1 MESEISLMTKDSI
14 ALIGFMATGKTSI
27 GQTLADKLGNDYKF
41 IETDQIII
49 ENAGK
54 SIPRIFAEDGEI
66 VFREYEIDA
75 CKKASKLHKVVISCG
90 GGIVL
95 NKINID
101 YLKQNSHIVL
111 LQATAE
117 EIYKR
122 AMKDGQETRP
132 VIDKEDP
139 KAEIEE
145 VLKFR
150 RPFYE
155 AAAEI
160 IIETTGRNIEEIVK
174 EIIQKTNLKSDT

>member
-1 MESEISLMTKDSI
+1 MTKDSI
-14 ALIGFMATGKTSI
+14 ALIGFMATGKTAI
-27 GQTLADKLGNDYKF
+27 GKVLADRLGNDFRF

-66 VFREYEIDA
+66 AFRENEINA
-75 CKKASKLHKVVISCG
+75 CKKASQFHKVIISCG

-139 KAEIEE
+139 KAEIEK

-150 RPFYE
+150 KPFYE

-160 IIETTGRNIEEIVK
+160 IIETTGRNIEEIVE
-174 EIIQKTNLKSDT
+174 EIIQKTKIRNGY

>member
-1 MESEISLMTKDSI
+1 MTKNSI
-14 ALIGFMATGKTSI
+14 ALIGFMATGKTAI
-27 GQTLADKLGNDYKF
+27 GRKLAKKLGNNYRF
-41 IETDQIII
+41 IETDQLII
-49 ENAGK
+49 NQAGK
-54 SIPRIFAEDGEI
+54 SIPSIFAEDGEI
-66 VFREYEIDA
+66 RFREYEIEA
-75 CKKASKLHKVVISCG
+75 CKTASQQNKVIISCG

-101 YLKQNSHIVL
+101 YLRQNSHIVL

-139 KAEIEE
+139 KAEIEK
-145 VLKFR
+145 VLVFR
-150 RPFYE
+150 KPFYE

-160 IIETTGRNIEEIVK
+160 IIETTGKDIDEIVK
-174 EIIQKTNLKSDT
+174 EIVEKTKINS

>member
-1 MESEISLMTKDSI
+1 MKNSI

-27 GQTLADKLGNDYKF
+27 GKKLADILGDDYRF
-41 IETDQIII
+41 VETDQIII
-49 ENAGK
+49 DDAGK
-54 SIPRIFAEDGEI
+54 SIPEIFAEDGEI
-66 VFREYEIDA
+66 TFREYEISA
-75 CKKASKLHKVVISCG
+75 CKKASQLDKIVISCG

-111 LQATAE
+111 LRATAE

-139 KAEIEE
+139 KAEIEK

-160 IIETTGRNIEEIVK
+160 IIETTGKNIEDIVK
-174 EIIQKTNLKSDT
+174 EIIKKTNLKRGS

>member
-1 MESEISLMTKDSI
+1 MTKDSI

-27 GQTLADKLGNDYKF
+27 GQMLADKIGNDYRF
-41 IETDQIII
+41 IETDQFII
-49 ENAGK
+49 EDAGK

-66 VFREYEIDA
+66 AFREYEIDA
-75 CKKASKLHKVVISCG
+75 CKKASHLHKVVISCG

-117 EIYKR
+117 EIFKR
-122 AMKDGQETRP
+122 AIKDGQETRP

-139 KAEIEE
+139 KAEIKK
-145 VLKFR
+145 VLVFR
-150 RPFYE
+150 KPFYE

-160 IIETTGRNIEEIVK
+160 IIETTGRDLEEIVK
-174 EIIQKTNLKSDT
+174 EILQKTKIKSDN

>member
-1 MESEISLMTKDSI
+1 MTKDSI

-27 GQTLADKLGNDYKF
+27 GKALADKLGNNYNF
-41 IETDQIII
+41 IETDQFII
-49 ENAGK
+49 EDAKK
-54 SIPRIFAEDGEI
+54 SIPEIFSEDGEI
-66 VFREYEIDA
+66 SFREYEIAA
-75 CKKASKLHKVVISCG
+75 CKKASKLNNVVISCG
-90 GGIVL
+90 GGVVL

-139 KAEIEE
+139 KAEIEK
-145 VLKFR
+145 VLVFR
-150 RPFYE
+150 KPFYE

-160 IIETTGRNIEEIVK
+160 IIDTTGRDLEEIVE
-174 EIIQKTNLKSDT
+174 EIIRKTKIRSGD